1 VPKLQNK
8 KIIPEK
14 TGSPRGL
21 PKIDSR
27 RLAFDIDGVVA
38 DIMSTFIA
46 VARERYQVEHLRY
59 EDIVEFDLVRCLQ
72 MEEVIVW
79 EILELLL
86 NRPEELD
93 IAPLPDAVPV
103 LTRLAHK
110 HPLLFVTARD
120 KAEPIYAWLTKTL
133 PEVPPTDIRIIA
145 TGDPEAKLTYLQAH
159 GITHFVEDRLE
170 TCFHLARSGVQPLLY
185 DQPWNRRPHSFP
197 VIYSWQDLASLI
209 F

>member
-1 VPKLQNK
+1 MKL
-8 KIIPEK
+8 
-14 TGSPRGL
+14 R
-21 PKIDSR
+21 KIDSR
-27 RLAFDIDGVVA
+27 QLAFDIDGVVA
-38 DIMSTFIA
+38 DIMTTFIDL
-46 VARERYQVEHLRY
+46 ARERYQVEHLKY

-72 MEEVIVW
+72 LEEVVVW

-86 NRPEELD
+86 NRPEELE
-93 IAPLPDAVPV
+93 IAPLPGAVPV
-103 LTRLAHK
+103 LTRLAQR

-120 KAEPIYAWLTKTL
+120 KAGPIKSWLTRTL

-145 TGDPEAKLTYLQAH
+145 TGDPDTKIEYLQAH

-170 TCFHLARSGVQPLLY
+170 TCFQLARHGVQPLLF

-197 VIYSWQDLASLI
+197 VIYSWQDLAALI